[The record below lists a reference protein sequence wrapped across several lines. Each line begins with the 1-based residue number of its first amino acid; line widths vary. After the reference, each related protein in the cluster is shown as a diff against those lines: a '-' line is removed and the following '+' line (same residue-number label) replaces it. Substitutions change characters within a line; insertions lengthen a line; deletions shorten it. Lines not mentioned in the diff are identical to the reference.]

1 MSFLHAVIDS
11 TSLEPAVS
19 MKASSRSLCNVKS
32 VTWWACLFRVRCVA
46 FRNESVVPED
56 ATSACVRACV
66 YIYRIS
72 TLYNRLYNIYTVYC
86 AKMVGD
92 NLKGENK

>member
-1 MSFLHAVIDS
+1 MLPSEMSQH
-11 TSLEPAVS
+11 TPAGVQ
-19 MKASSRSLCNVKS
+19 
-32 VTWWACLFRVRCVA
+32 
-46 FRNESVVPED
+46 
-56 ATSACVRACV
+56 ACVRACV

-92 NLKGENK
+92 NLKGKNK